1 MRRWDTN
8 SSALEIS
15 PFVRYSKDS
24 GDQNEFEQARDALL
38 AFPVVTLGGV
48 DLALQ
53 SAEHYRTLR
62 RQGITIRKTI
72 DCLIATFAIA
82 NEMPL
87 LHSDRDFDPFE
98 AHLGLRV
105 VR

>member
-1 MRRWDTN
+1 M
-8 SSALEIS
+8 
-15 PFVRYSKDS
+15 
-24 GDQNEFEQARDALL
+24 
-38 AFPVVTLGGV
+38 TLPIYTIGGV
-48 DLALQ
+48 DLALR
-53 SAEHYRTLR
+53 SAEAYRTLR

-82 NEMPL
+82 NDMV
-87 LHSDRDFDPFE
+87 LHHNDRDFDPFE